1 MSIAREQRRAIHPA
15 PPEVKLRG
23 SGAERSRTPKCQKRR
38 GARGGRFF
46 MLSAACG
53 VISRSEP
60 RPCARLR
67 AARRAELRR
76 APPPGPRTC
85 RNGPDM
91 SRDVANRER
100 LTDTRDSPRE
110 RALRRCALTLAR
122 TDIVSRVHGTCG
134 SWYGIKYHETTRD
147 MSREGN

>member
-1 MSIAREQRRAIHPA
+1 
-15 PPEVKLRG
+15 
-23 SGAERSRTPKCQKRR
+23 
-38 GARGGRFF
+38 

-100 LTDTRDSPRE
+100 LTDTRDFTARESASP
-110 RALRRCALTLAR
+110 LCADASENR
-122 TDIVSRVHGTCG
+122 YRIAC
-134 SWYGIKYHETTRD
+134 TRHLW
-147 MSREGN
+147 